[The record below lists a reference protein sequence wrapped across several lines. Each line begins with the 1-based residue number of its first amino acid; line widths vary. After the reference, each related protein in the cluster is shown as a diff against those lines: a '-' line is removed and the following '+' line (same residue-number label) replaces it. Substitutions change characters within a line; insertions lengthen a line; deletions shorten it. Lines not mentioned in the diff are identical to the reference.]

1 MKTAQEYIDTSVST
15 VSQLLEL
22 GIKNSPNDTL
32 LSDWNGKS
40 WDTLT
45 YQEFYNTAHEIACS
59 LQSLNLEPQAKI
71 ALFLNNNSNFCLY
84 DIAISL
90 AGFVSVPL
98 HLTFNDSS
106 ISYVLEH
113 SDACLCVVN
122 NREQYHRLN
131 ALNSNIQYLTTD
143 AGEEI
148 SDVLHGPNLIENS
161 QKVELPTCT
170 GESPLTIIY
179 TSGTTGQP
187 KGVLLEHKNLI
198 QLNSII
204 VSDLS
209 NCIKKHDKEIS
220 FLPLSHIFA
229 KSAIYRWLWHG
240 TSVYFTNPDQIMMHI
255 AMVKPQTF
263 STVPH
268 LLEKIY
274 LHIANGAENNPQVD
288 TDIYNKA
295 FEFAHVYDKNN
306 PEHQVMHQAFS
317 PIYQAWQNIFGG
329 ELTFICSGGA
339 HLRTE
344 LCRFLNNVGIPI
356 LEGYGMTE
364 APVISVN
371 PYISPKPGTAGKAFS
386 QTKIKIARDG
396 EILVSGPQIMET
408 YYKDPNATSEVLKEG
423 WLHTGDIG
431 YLDDDGYLFITD
443 RKKNIFKMS
452 TGKFVIP
459 TPLETALKADPFIAH
474 ALVIGEDKRFC
485 SALIFP
491 EITLL
496 PRFAKKLKL
505 DTLDVHAICKSPQL
519 NAYFQCR
526 IDQANEQLPKW
537 SQIKKFKIIHEE
549 LSPLNG
555 LLTATLKVKRKAVKI
570 NYDHII
576 QEIYQK

>member
-1 MKTAQEYIDTSVST
+1 MNTAKDIIDTSVST
-15 VSQLLEL
+15 VSELLEL
-22 GIKNSPNDTL
+22 GMKNSPTTALLNDWT
-32 LSDWNGKS
+32 GKS
-40 WDTLT
+40 WKTLS
-45 YQEFYNTAHEIACS
+45 YYEFYETVHKIAYS
-59 LQSLNLEPQAKI
+59 MQSLKLEPQAKI
-71 ALFLNNNSNFCLY
+71 AVFLSNNSRFCLY
-84 DIAISL
+84 DVAISL

-98 HLTFNDSS
+98 HLTFNDQS
-106 ISYVLEH
+106 ISYVLQH
-113 SDACLCVVN
+113 SDASLCIVN
-122 NREQYHRLN
+122 GKEQYNRLKALQPEMRFILSDEEVPGELYGPQLIAN
-131 ALNSNIQYLTTD
+131 AQET
-143 AGEEI
+143 
-148 SDVLHGPNLIENS
+148 
-161 QKVELPTCT
+161 QLPEST

-198 QLNSII
+198 TLNSII
-204 VSDLS
+204 VADLDD
-209 NCIKKHDKEIS
+209 CIKKHDREIS

-229 KSAIYRWLWHG
+229 KSAIYRWLYHG

-288 TDIYNKA
+288 PEIYNKA
-295 FEFAHVYDKNN
+295 FEFAHVYDASN

-344 LCRFLNNVGIPI
+344 LCRFLNNAGIPI

-371 PYISPKPGTAGKAFS
+371 PFRAPKPGTAGRAFS
-386 QTKIKIARDG
+386 ETNIKIAEDG

-408 YYKDPNATSEVLKEG
+408 YYKDAEATDDVLKDG

-431 YLDDDGYLFITD
+431 YLDDEGYLFITD

-496 PRFAKKLKL
+496 PRFAKKLQH
-505 DTLDVHAICKSPQL
+505 DTIDVHAICQSPQL
-519 NAYFQCR
+519 TAYYQQR

>member
-1 MKTAQEYIDTSVST
+1 MQTTQDNIDTSVCT
-15 VSQLLEL
+15 VSQLLEIGL
-22 GIKNSPNDTL
+22 RNSSTDTF

-40 WDTLT
+40 WDTIS
-45 YQEFYNTAHEIACS
+45 YKNFYDTVHEIAYG
-59 LQSLNLEPQAKI
+59 LLSLNLEPGAKI
-71 ALFLNNNSNFCLY
+71 ALFVNNDSRFCLY
-84 DIAISL
+84 DTAASI
-90 AGFVSVPL
+90 AGFITVPL
-98 HLTFNDSS
+98 HLTFNDQS

-113 SDACLCVVN
+113 SEATLCIVN
-122 NREQYHRLN
+122 DKAQYQRLKE
-131 ALNSNIQYLTTD
+131 LNPKIQYLLTD
-143 AGEEI
+143 EEDI
-148 SDVLHGPNLIENS
+148 EEALSGPGLIKNS
-161 QKVELPTCT
+161 QKVALPKIT
-170 GESPLTIIY
+170 GDSPLTIIY

-187 KGVLLEHKNLI
+187 KGVLLDHKNLI
-198 QLNSII
+198 ILNSIV

-209 NCIKKHDKEIS
+209 DCIKKHDREIS

-288 TDIYNKA
+288 PQIYQKA
-295 FEFAHVYDKNN
+295 FEFAHVYDSTNA
-306 PEHQVMHQAFS
+306 EHQAMYQAFS

-329 ELTFICSGGA
+329 ELSFICSGGA

-344 LCRFLNNVGIPI
+344 LCRFLNNVGIII

-364 APVISVN
+364 APVLSVN
-371 PYISPKPGTAGKAFS
+371 PFRAPKPGTAGKAFS
-386 QTKIKIARDG
+386 HTKIKIAEDG
-396 EILVSGPQIMET
+396 EILVSGPQIMEN
-408 YYKDPNATSEVLKEG
+408 YYKDPEATAEVLKND

-431 YLDDDGYLFITD
+431 HIDEDGYLYITD

-459 TPLETALKADPFIAH
+459 TPLETALRADPFIAH
-474 ALVIGEDKRFC
+474 VLVIGEDKRFC

-491 EITLL
+491 ELSLL
-496 PRFAKKLKL
+496 PRLAKKFQL
-505 DTLDVHAICKSPQL
+505 DSLNPHEICQRPEL
-519 NAYFQCR
+519 RAYYQGQ
-526 IDQANEQLPKW
+526 IDKANTQLPKW
-537 SQIKKFKIIHEE
+537 SQIKQFQIIHEE

-576 QEIYQK
+576 QEIYKK

>member
-1 MKTAQEYIDTSVST
+1 MNTTHEYIDTSVST

-22 GIKNSPNDTL
+22 GIENSPTQTL

-40 WDTLT
+40 WDTLSF
-45 YQEFYNTAHEIACS
+45 QEFYDTAYKIAFS
-59 LQSLNLEPQAKI
+59 LRGLDLEPQAKI
-71 ALFLNNNSNFCLY
+71 ALFLNNNSRFCLY
-84 DIAISL
+84 DVAISL
-90 AGFVSVPL
+90 AGYISVPL

-113 SDACLCVVN
+113 SDASLCIVN
-122 NREQYHRLN
+122 NKQQQNRLK
-131 ALNSNIQYLTTD
+131 ALHPEMPFLITD
-143 AGEEI
+143 HGEEI
-148 SDVLHGPNLIENS
+148 EGLLYGPKLIENS
-161 QKVELPTCT
+161 QKADLPKCT
-170 GESPLTIIY
+170 PESPLTIIY

-209 NCIKKHDKEIS
+209 DCIKKHDREIS

-240 TSVYFTNPDQIMMHI
+240 SSVYFTNPDQIMMHI

-288 TDIYNKA
+288 PDIYNKA
-295 FEFAHVYDKNN
+295 FEFAHVYDANN
-306 PEHQVMHQAFS
+306 PEHQIMHQAFS

-371 PYISPKPGTAGKAFS
+371 PYSAPKPGTAGRAFS
-386 QTKIKIARDG
+386 QTNIKIAEDG

-408 YYKDPNATSEVLKEG
+408 YYKDPDATNEVLKDG

-431 YLDDDGYLFITD
+431 YLDDQGYLFITD

-459 TPLETALKADPFIAH
+459 TPLETSLKADPFIAH

-496 PRFAKKLKL
+496 PRFAKKLQL
-505 DTLDVHAICKSPQL
+505 ENLDVHAICQSPQL
-519 NAYFQCR
+519 MAYYQQR
-526 IDQANEQLPKW
+526 IDQANELLPKW
-537 SQIKKFKIIHEE
+537 SQIKKFKVIHEE

-570 NYDHII
+570 NFDHII